1 MNPVIYFDELDKISE
16 TPKGDEIV
24 HMLTHLTDP
33 SQNTLF
39 QDNYFPGIN
48 LDLSKALFIFSYN
61 DESRVNKI
69 LKDRMYV
76 IHTKGFNIE
85 DKLKISREYLI
96 PEIYNTFMFEQNEI
110 IFTDD
115 ILKNIIQNYTQNEE
129 GVRNLKRCIE
139 TIISK
144 INIHVLSEGDKDLS
158 FQLENFNLPIE
169 LNRNH
174 IEILLKSNNKTN
186 NIPFGMYN

>member
-1 MNPVIYFDELDKISE
+1 MNPVIYFDELDKISD
-16 TPKGDEIV
+16 TPKGEEII

-33 SQNTLF
+33 SQNSLF

-61 DESRVNKI
+61 NENMVNKI

-76 IHTKGFNIE
+76 INTKGFTID

-96 PEIYNTFMFEQNEI
+96 PEIYETYSFREEDI
-110 IFTDD
+110 IFTDE
-115 ILKNIIQNYTQNEE
+115 IIQKMITNYTQGEE

-144 INIHVLSEGDKDLS
+144 FTQYGLDQFYISIKQIKFFLKKIC
-158 FQLENFNLPIE
+158 QIQKLEPSLF
-169 LNRNH
+169 
-174 IEILLKSNNKTN
+174 
-186 NIPFGMYN
+186 